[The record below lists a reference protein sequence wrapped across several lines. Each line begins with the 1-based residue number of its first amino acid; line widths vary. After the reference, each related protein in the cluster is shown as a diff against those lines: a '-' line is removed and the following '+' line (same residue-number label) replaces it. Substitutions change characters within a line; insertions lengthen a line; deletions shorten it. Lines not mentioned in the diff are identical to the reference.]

1 MHITSDMSHGLIKI
15 PVPDLFL
22 CVLFSHPS
30 SEILYSH
37 VHPPFGNRHER
48 RIPMNKKVPETASE
62 KKYFVLFETD
72 EEGIRQFQSCSDQDR
87 SGAML
92 SKMCIEGRMVPAL
105 KLEVD
110 KNAYEI
116 FKREQWMQEH
126 HYRIENRCIIS
137 GQNGKSRFCPVR
149 VPNPE
154 YTPDNDQPKTLA
166 NSCTACPHNRIFNL
180 MKGKA
185 CFSTLSVTDKDGN
198 QDPYEPQSVRDINFT
213 DHYQELLNGW
223 ISFIQKNYP
232 QYSRYVELIN
242 LLGNEFTL
250 KEASAILN
258 RPQRTLYGWV
268 QTLRPIFK
276 EYMNTIDYL

>member
-1 MHITSDMSHGLIKI
+1 
-15 PVPDLFL
+15 
-22 CVLFSHPS
+22 
-30 SEILYSH
+30 
-37 VHPPFGNRHER
+37 
-48 RIPMNKKVPETASE
+48 MNKKVPETASE

-87 SGAML
+87 SGTML

-137 GQNGKSRFCPVR
+137 GQNGKSRFCPIR
-149 VPNPE
+149 IPNPV
-154 YTPDNDQPKTLA
+154 YTPDNGQPKTLA
-166 NSCTACPHNRIFNL
+166 NSCTTCPHNKIFNL

-185 CFSTLSVTDKDGN
+185 FFSTLSVTDKDGN
-198 QDPYEPQSVRDINFT
+198 QDPYEPQSARDINFT
-213 DHYQELLNGW
+213 DHYQELLTGW

-232 QYSRYVELIN
+232 QYNRYIELIN

-250 KEASAILN
+250 KEAATILN

-268 QTLRPIFK
+268 QTLRPVFK
-276 EYMNTIDYL
+276 EYMQTADYI

>member
-1 MHITSDMSHGLIKI
+1 M
-15 PVPDLFL
+15 PDLFL
-22 CVLFSHPS
+22 CALFSPLL
-30 SEILYSH
+30 SEIRLCH

-48 RIPMNKKVPETASE
+48 SPHDKKVPETKAE

-92 SKMCIEGRMVPAL
+92 SKMCIEGKMVPAL
-105 KLEVD
+105 KLEVN
-110 KNAYEI
+110 KNAYDV

-126 HYRIENRCIIS
+126 HYRTENRCIVS
-137 GQNGKSRFCPVR
+137 GQNGKARFCPIR
-149 VPNPE
+149 IPNPT
-154 YTPDNDQPKTLA
+154 YTPDNGQPKTLS
-166 NSCTACPHNRIFNL
+166 NSCTACPYNNKFNL
-180 MKGKA
+180 LKGKT

-198 QDPYEPQSVRDINFT
+198 TDSYEPVSTRDINYT
-213 DHYQELLNGW
+213 DHYQELLTGW
-223 ISFIQKNYP
+223 ISYIQKNYP
-232 QYSRYVELIN
+232 QYNRYVELIN

-276 EYMNTIDYL
+276 EYLQTIDHI

>member
-1 MHITSDMSHGLIKI
+1 MCAFFASAIRDPALPCAS
-15 PVPDLFL
+15 PFRQ
-22 CVLFSHPS
+22 S
-30 SEILYSH
+30 SRKESPY
-37 VHPPFGNRHER
+37 G
-48 RIPMNKKVPETASE
+48 KKSQETADE
-62 KKYFVLFETD
+62 KKYFLLFETD

-92 SKMCIEGRMVPAL
+92 SKMCIEGKMVPAL
-105 KLEVD
+105 KLEVN
-110 KNAYEI
+110 KNAYDI

-137 GQNGKSRFCPVR
+137 GQNGKARFCPIR

-154 YTPDNDQPKTLA
+154 YTPDNGQSKTLT

-180 MKGKA
+180 MKGKI
-185 CFSTLSVTDKDGN
+185 CFSTLSVTDRDGN
-198 QDPYEPQSVRDINFT
+198 QYSYEPQSVRDINFT
-213 DHYQELLNGW
+213 DHYRELLAGW
-223 ISFIQKNYP
+223 ISFIQKNYT

-276 EYMNTIDYL
+276 EYMQTLDHI